1 MLSAIKSYL
10 SKLAVIIIIGLT
22 AFCFY
27 QNKRINVLDTEL
39 GQVTNNYE
47 YYQSLTGKLKEQNR
61 TLQLS
66 IADLNNAND
75 SLLQNALE
83 VQKKLKIKD
92 KNLQQVQVINT
103 QMKDTAATQIITK
116 DVNFKKEL
124 KLNPLTTIT
133 IERKDS
139 ILTAILDLRNSQILF
154 VEEKKQYRNK
164 YKNGFQ
170 RFLHF
175 DWKKDRVRKY
185 QIQNSNS
192 LIKVTDTRVVEV
204 TE

>member
-27 QNKRINVLDTEL
+27 QNKRIKVLDIEL

-83 VQKKLKIKD
+83 VQKALKIKD
-92 KNLQQVQVINT
+92 KNLQQIQVINT
-103 QMKDTAATQIITK
+103 QMKDTVTQIITK
-116 DVNFKKEL
+116 DVNFKEEL
-124 KLNPLTTIT
+124 KLNPLTTII

-185 QIQNSNS
+185 TIKNSNP
-192 LIKVTDTRVVEV
+192 LIKVIDSRVVEII
-204 TE
+204 

>member
-27 QNKRINVLDTEL
+27 QNNKIKVLDTEL

-66 IADLNNAND
+66 IADLNNTND

-92 KNLQQVQVINT
+92 KNLQQIQVINT
-103 QMKDTAATQIITK
+103 QMKDTVTQIITK
-116 DVNFKKEL
+116 DVNFKEEL
-124 KLNPLTTIT
+124 KLNPLTTII

>member
-27 QNKRINVLDTEL
+27 QNKRIKVLDIEL

-83 VQKKLKIKD
+83 VQKELKIKD
-92 KNLQQVQVINT
+92 KNLQQIQVINT
-103 QMKDTAATQIITK
+103 QMKDTVTQIITK

-154 VEEKKQYRNK
+154 VEEKKEYRNK
-164 YKNGFQ
+164 YKNWFQ
-170 RFLHF
+170 RLLKF
-175 DWKKDRVRKY
+175 DWKKDIIRNY
-185 QIQNSNS
+185 QIYNSNE
-192 LIKVTDTRVVEV
+192 LINVTETRVVELMD
-204 TE
+204 

>member
-27 QNKRINVLDTEL
+27 QNKRIKVLDTEL

-83 VQKKLKIKD
+83 VQKKLKIND
-92 KNLQQVQVINT
+92 KNLQQIQVINT
-103 QMKDTAATQIITK
+103 QMKDTVTQIITK
-116 DVNFKKEL
+116 DINFKEEL
-124 KLNPLTTIT
+124 KLNPLTTII

>member
-66 IADLNNAND
+66 IADLNNTND

-83 VQKKLKIKD
+83 VQKELKIKD
-92 KNLQQVQVINT
+92 KNLQQIQVINT
-103 QMKDTAATQIITK
+103 QMKDTVTQIITK
-116 DVNFKKEL
+116 DVNFKEEL
-124 KLNPLTTIT
+124 KLNPLTTII

-185 QIQNSNS
+185 TIKNSNP
-192 LIKVTDTRVVEV
+192 LIKVTDSRVVEI
-204 TE
+204 T

>member
-27 QNKRINVLDTEL
+27 QNKRIKVLDTEL
-39 GQVTNNYE
+39 GQVTNNYK

-66 IADLNNAND
+66 IADLNNTND

-83 VQKKLKIKD
+83 VQKELKIKD
-92 KNLQQVQVINT
+92 KNLQQIQVINT
-103 QMKDTAATQIITK
+103 QMKDTVTQIITK
-116 DVNFKKEL
+116 DVNFKEEL
-124 KLNPLTTIT
+124 KLNPLTTII

-185 QIQNSNS
+185 QIHNSNI

>member
-1 MLSAIKSYL
+1 MLSAIKSCL

-27 QNKRINVLDTEL
+27 QNKRIKVLDIEL

-83 VQKKLKIKD
+83 VQKELKIKD
-92 KNLQQVQVINT
+92 KNLQQIQVINT
-103 QMKDTAATQIITK
+103 QMKDTVTQIITK
-116 DVNFKKEL
+116 DVNFKEEL
-124 KLNPLTTIT
+124 KLNPLTTII

-185 QIQNSNS
+185 QIHNSNN

>member
-27 QNKRINVLDTEL
+27 QNKRIKVLDTEL

-66 IADLNNAND
+66 IADLNNTND

-83 VQKKLKIKD
+83 VQKELKIKD
-92 KNLQQVQVINT
+92 KNLQQIQVINT
-103 QMKDTAATQIITK
+103 QMKDTVTQIITK
-116 DVNFKKEL
+116 DVNFKEEL
-124 KLNPLTTIT
+124 KLNPLTTII

-185 QIQNSNS
+185 QIQNSNI

>member
-27 QNKRINVLDTEL
+27 QNKRIKVLDIEL

-83 VQKKLKIKD
+83 VQKELKIKD
-92 KNLQQVQVINT
+92 KNLQQIQVINT
-103 QMKDTAATQIITK
+103 QMKDTVTQIITK
-116 DVNFKKEL
+116 DINFKKEL
-124 KLNPLTTIT
+124 KLNPLTTII

-204 TE
+204 TK

>member
-27 QNKRINVLDTEL
+27 QNKRIKVLDTEL
-39 GQVTNNYE
+39 GQVANNYE

-66 IADLNNAND
+66 IADLNNTND

-83 VQKKLKIKD
+83 VQKELKIKD
-92 KNLQQVQVINT
+92 KNLQQIQVINT
-103 QMKDTAATQIITK
+103 QMKDTVTQIITK
-116 DVNFKKEL
+116 DVNFKEEL
-124 KLNPLTTIT
+124 KLNPLTTII

>member
-92 KNLQQVQVINT
+92 KNLQQIQVINT
-103 QMKDTAATQIITK
+103 QMKDTVT
-116 DVNFKKEL
+116 
-124 KLNPLTTIT
+124 
-133 IERKDS
+133 
-139 ILTAILDLRNSQILF
+139 
-154 VEEKKQYRNK
+154 
-164 YKNGFQ
+164 
-170 RFLHF
+170 
-175 DWKKDRVRKY
+175 
-185 QIQNSNS
+185 
-192 LIKVTDTRVVEV
+192 LIKLLLFCI
-204 TE
+204 

>member
-27 QNKRINVLDTEL
+27 QNKRIKVLDIEL

-83 VQKKLKIKD
+83 VQKELKIKD
-92 KNLQQVQVINT
+92 KNLQQIQVINT
-103 QMKDTAATQIITK
+103 QMKDTVTQIITK
-116 DVNFKKEL
+116 DVNFKEEL
-124 KLNPLTTIT
+124 KLNPLTTII

-139 ILTAILDLRNSQILF
+139 ILTAILYLRNSQILF

-185 QIQNSNS
+185 QIHNSNN

>member
-10 SKLAVIIIIGLT
+10 SKLAVITIIGLT

-27 QNKRINVLDTEL
+27 QNKRIKVLDIEL

-83 VQKKLKIKD
+83 VQKELKIKD
-92 KNLQQVQVINT
+92 KNLQQIQVINT
-103 QMKDTAATQIITK
+103 QMKDTVTQIITK
-116 DVNFKKEL
+116 DVNFKEEL
-124 KLNPLTTIT
+124 KLNPLTTII

-185 QIQNSNS
+185 QIHNSNN

>member
-27 QNKRINVLDTEL
+27 QNKRIKVLDIEL

-66 IADLNNAND
+66 IADLNNTKD
-75 SLLQNALE
+75 SLLQTAKE
-83 VQKKLKIKD
+83 VQKELKIKD

-103 QMKDTAATQIITK
+103 QMKDTVTQIITK
-116 DVNFKKEL
+116 DVNFKEEL
-124 KLNPLTTIT
+124 KLNPLTTII

-185 QIQNSNS
+185 QIHNSNN

>member
-1 MLSAIKSYL
+1 MLSAIKSYF

-27 QNKRINVLDTEL
+27 QNKRIKVLDIEL

-83 VQKKLKIKD
+83 VQKELKIKD
-92 KNLQQVQVINT
+92 KNLKQIQVTNT
-103 QMKDTAATQIITK
+103 QMKDTVTQIITK
-116 DVNFKKEL
+116 DVNFKEEL
-124 KLNPLTTIT
+124 KLNPLTTII

-139 ILTAILDLRNSQILF
+139 ILTAILDLKNSQILF
-154 VEEKKQYRNK
+154 VEKKKQYRNK

-185 QIQNSNS
+185 TIKNSNP
-192 LIKVTDTRVVEV
+192 LIKVTDSRVVEII
-204 TE
+204 

>member
-47 YYQSLTGKLKEQNR
+47 YYQNLTGKLKEQNR

-66 IADLNNAND
+66 IADLNNTKD
-75 SLLQNALE
+75 SLLQTAKE
-83 VQKKLKIKD
+83 VQKELKIKD
-92 KNLQQVQVINT
+92 KNLQQIQVINT
-103 QMKDTAATQIITK
+103 QMKDTVTQIITK
-116 DVNFKKEL
+116 DVNFKEEL
-124 KLNPLTTIT
+124 KLNPLTTII

-185 QIQNSNS
+185 QIHNSNN

>member
-83 VQKKLKIKD
+83 VQKELKIKD
-92 KNLQQVQVINT
+92 KNLQQIQVINT
-103 QMKDTAATQIITK
+103 QMKDTVTQIITK
-116 DVNFKKEL
+116 DVNFKEEL
-124 KLNPLTTIT
+124 KLNPLTTII

>member
-27 QNKRINVLDTEL
+27 QNKRIKVLDTEL

-103 QMKDTAATQIITK
+103 QMKDTATTQIITK

>member
-27 QNKRINVLDTEL
+27 QNKRIKVLDIKL

-83 VQKKLKIKD
+83 VQKELKIKD
-92 KNLQQVQVINT
+92 KNLQQIQVINT
-103 QMKDTAATQIITK
+103 QMKDTVTQIITK
-116 DVNFKKEL
+116 DVNFKEEL
-124 KLNPLTTIT
+124 KLNPLTTII

-185 QIQNSNS
+185 QIHNSNI

>member
-27 QNKRINVLDTEL
+27 QNKRIKVLDIEL

-66 IADLNNAND
+66 ITDLNNAND

-83 VQKKLKIKD
+83 VQKELKIKD
-92 KNLQQVQVINT
+92 KNLQQIQVINT
-103 QMKDTAATQIITK
+103 QMKDTVTQIITK
-116 DVNFKKEL
+116 DVNFKEEL
-124 KLNPLTTIT
+124 KLNPLTTII

-185 QIQNSNS
+185 QIHNSNN

>member
-27 QNKRINVLDTEL
+27 QNKRIKVLDIEL

-47 YYQSLTGKLKEQNR
+47 YYQSLTGKFKEQNR

-83 VQKKLKIKD
+83 VQKELKIKD
-92 KNLQQVQVINT
+92 KNLQQIQVINT
-103 QMKDTAATQIITK
+103 QMKDTVTQIITK
-116 DVNFKKEL
+116 DVNFKEEL
-124 KLNPLTTIT
+124 KLNPLTTII

-185 QIQNSNS
+185 TIKNSNP
-192 LIKVTDTRVVEV
+192 LIKVTDSRVVEI
-204 TE
+204 T

>member
-27 QNKRINVLDTEL
+27 QNKRIKVLDTEL

-66 IADLNNAND
+66 IADLNNTND

-83 VQKKLKIKD
+83 VQKQLKIKD
-92 KNLQQVQVINT
+92 KNLQQIQVINT
-103 QMKDTAATQIITK
+103 QMKDTVTQIITK
-116 DVNFKKEL
+116 DVNFKEEL
-124 KLNPLTTIT
+124 KLNPLTTII

>member
-27 QNKRINVLDTEL
+27 QNKRIKVLDIEL

-66 IADLNNAND
+66 IADLNNTKD
-75 SLLQNALE
+75 SLLQTAKE
-83 VQKKLKIKD
+83 VQKELKIKD

-103 QMKDTAATQIITK
+103 QMKDTATTQIITK

-185 QIQNSNS
+185 TIKNSNP
-192 LIKVTDTRVVEV
+192 LIKVTDSRVVEI
-204 TE
+204 T

>member
-66 IADLNNAND
+66 IADLNNTKD
-75 SLLQNALE
+75 SLLQIAKE
-83 VQKKLKIKD
+83 VQKELKIKD
-92 KNLQQVQVINT
+92 KNLQQIQVINT
-103 QMKDTAATQIITK
+103 QMKDTATTQIITK

>member
-27 QNKRINVLDTEL
+27 QNKRIKVLDTEL

-66 IADLNNAND
+66 IADLNNTND

-83 VQKKLKIKD
+83 VQKQLKIKD
-92 KNLQQVQVINT
+92 KNLQQIQVINT
-103 QMKDTAATQIITK
+103 QMKDTVTQIITK
-116 DVNFKKEL
+116 DVNFKEEL
-124 KLNPLTTIT
+124 KLNPLTTII

-185 QIQNSNS
+185 QIHNSNI

>member
-103 QMKDTAATQIITK
+103 QMKDTVTQIITK
-116 DVNFKKEL
+116 DVNFKEEL
-124 KLNPLTTIT
+124 KLNPLTTII

-185 QIQNSNS
+185 TIKNSNP
-192 LIKVTDTRVVEV
+192 LIKVTDSRVVEI
-204 TE
+204 T

>member
-27 QNKRINVLDTEL
+27 QNKRIKVLDIEL

-83 VQKKLKIKD
+83 VQKELKIKD
-92 KNLQQVQVINT
+92 KNLQQIQVINT
-103 QMKDTAATQIITK
+103 QMKDTVTQIITK
-116 DVNFKKEL
+116 DVNFKEEL
-124 KLNPLTTIT
+124 KLNPLTTII

-185 QIQNSNS
+185 QIHNSNI

>member
-27 QNKRINVLDTEL
+27 QNKRIKVLDIEL

-83 VQKKLKIKD
+83 VQKELKIKD
-92 KNLQQVQVINT
+92 KNLQQIQVIDT
-103 QMKDTAATQIITK
+103 QMKDTVTQIITK
-116 DVNFKKEL
+116 DVNFKEEL
-124 KLNPLTTIT
+124 KLNPLTTII

-185 QIQNSNS
+185 QIHNSNN

>member
-27 QNKRINVLDTEL
+27 QNKRIKVLDIEL

-83 VQKKLKIKD
+83 VQKELKIKD
-92 KNLQQVQVINT
+92 KNLQQIQVINT
-103 QMKDTAATQIITK
+103 QMKDTVTQIITK
-116 DVNFKKEL
+116 DVNFKEEL
-124 KLNPLTTIT
+124 KLNPLTTII

-185 QIQNSNS
+185 QIHNSNN

>member
-27 QNKRINVLDTEL
+27 QNKRIKVLDIEL

-83 VQKKLKIKD
+83 VQKELKIKD
-92 KNLQQVQVINT
+92 KNLQQIQVINT
-103 QMKDTAATQIITK
+103 QMKDTVTQIITK
-116 DVNFKKEL
+116 DVNFKEEL
-124 KLNPLTTIT
+124 KLNPLTTII

-185 QIQNSNS
+185 TIKNSNP
-192 LIKVTDTRVVEV
+192 LIKVTDSRVVEI
-204 TE
+204 T